1 MKDLNLFH
9 TLHVRIHME
18 QNFLCQERIMTPSG
32 PIQLLASEH
41 CHVSWTRADR
51 WRASLLFAGY
61 LSGENNSVSA
71 KDTLQKVYKQLI
83 LEQNVGYSYI
93 S

>member
-1 MKDLNLFH
+1 
-9 TLHVRIHME
+9 ME

-51 WRASLLFAGY
+51 WRASLLFAAY
-61 LSGENNSVSA
+61 SDSGSVA
-71 KDTLQKVYKQLI
+71 EQALQQVYKQLI
-83 LEQNVGYSYI
+83 LEQNVGYVY
-93 S
+93 